1 MSPEKAEA
9 LSLRFDRQEDALH
22 FAQQFVKDS
31 QHWLA
36 ANDLDPIKRYR
47 NVEID
52 IVIKVY
58 VRSLSRNYDLVC
70 SAIPGG
76 ANHRDLN
83 SAVGRDSRSDHEG
96 GGKHQNGNEHPV
108 LVTDAY
114 FIECPKQIIPSSVWL
129 EGAKERTDLLREI
142 FGPPIKR
149 VFKLS
154 GTPGE
159 GEGAVFRDGL
169 TGRDGDS
176 VPGLIQRRPEIACD
190 ITNRLGER

>member
-1 MSPEKAEA
+1 MSGPCLAIMTSFVA
-9 LSLRFDRQEDALH
+9 LSQVGPIIGISTVL
-22 FAQQFVKDS
+22 S
-31 QHWLA
+31 GGILA
-36 ANDLDPIKRYR
+36 VIMKP
-47 NVEID
+47 VENIRTGTS
-52 IVIKVY
+52 ILCSLLTHI
-58 VRSLSRNYDLVC
+58 SLS
-70 SAIPGG
+70 AQ
-76 ANHRDLN
+76 
-83 SAVGRDSRSDHEG
+83 SRSFPPH
-96 GGKHQNGNEHPV
+96 
-108 LVTDAY
+108 
-114 FIECPKQIIPSSVWL
+114 VWL